1 MATIIDK
8 QVNKEQQPAQAS
20 PEFPGITSTTD
31 GSGAVVW
38 VDSHIVQGA
47 CAYPITPSTP
57 MGDGFAVEYS
67 NGKKNL
73 WDEPI
78 QFLEPESEHSSA
90 SACEGFAVAGGR
102 VSNFTSG
109 QGLILMKEVLYVISG
124 KRLPVVF
131 HIGARAL
138 TSHSLNVHAG
148 HDDVMGVA
156 DVGWGILFGRN
167 AQEAADLALI
177 ARRAAEDS
185 ETPFMNCQDG
195 FLTTHTLETIQ
206 LPEPEFMK
214 RYIGP
219 PHAHL
224 RKLFDPAKPI
234 LSGCVQN
241 QDSYMK
247 GKVAQRYFYDRVS
260 PALAKAMTEFGQATG
275 RDYGFIRP
283 YRMRDAEY
291 AIIGMGS
298 MMDTVDATVDYLRSQ
313 GMKIGAIT
321 IVSFR
326 PFPSWELAL
335 ALQHV
340 KAAAVI
346 ERCDVPLMESNP
358 LSVEIK
364 AALADAHMGTSHD
377 RVPHIPE
384 IYSGVAGL
392 GGRDLRPGHI
402 VAAAENMVNGGGK
415 RFFVLGVKHTDG
427 LEMRIDPDVRPQ
439 GAFSLRG
446 HSVGGFGSVTTNK
459 IIASVA
465 SDLFNLHAQAFPK
478 YGSEKKGLP
487 TNYYLTL
494 APEPIRLHAELN
506 TVEFVAI
513 QDQNAFLSGDP
524 LEGLAPGG
532 NIYLQSNLPAEK
544 VWASLPMAARQ
555 KIRERKLK
563 LYALDAQKIAREC
576 SSRADLEIR
585 MQGIVLLGAFLRL
598 TPFAE
603 KAGLSVSQSI
613 VQSASADRK
622 TDRPTDPDK
631 LFAAL
636 EKTLTKYFGKRGGRV
651 VEDNLNAARRGYS
664 EVQAIQPPAQD
675 VEQKKAASSKYLP
688 PVLPTAQPD
697 VVEANFCEHVIG
709 TYGRGREPDLAADEF
724 VARSLMPAASA
735 MRRSFRTLAPD
746 IPELTPAACVG
757 CMECVNACPDTAILG
772 KVALAEEVDAQL
784 AKIEQATLRDELRAQ
799 FVQTSKYYTIPEKK
813 GEKGGVFSIFV
824 DPDKCKGC
832 GECVVA
838 CGSHKALTMVPK
850 QPTADGP
857 LHTAAMEIA
866 TAGDRRPPASDTHAK
881 VDRLAFYDRMM
892 DLYHHLP
899 ETPQRFLNEKALGD
913 MMLASSRSLLFAGGA
928 GSCMGC
934 GEATAIR
941 LMLAATGFVYGPE
954 KIGIV
959 GATGCNSVY
968 GSTYPFNPYSVPWTN
983 SLFENAP
990 ADAMGIRL
998 RWNQEGNDGYRLWV
1012 LGGDGAMYDIGFQS
1026 LSRML
1031 MSGMDIKVLVLDTQV
1046 YSNTG
1051 GQTSTST
1058 FTSQDAKMAAIGKA
1072 QPGKKEARKE
1082 LAQILMM
1089 HGNAFIAQVTAAHTN
1104 HFYKAVMAANEYP
1117 GPAVLIAY
1125 TTCQPEHG
1133 VADDRSLLQEKLAV
1147 ESRAFPLMIYDPRK
1161 GDKLRERLS
1170 LAGNPALKDD
1180 WYIDPRTNLPV
1191 DFVSFAKTEGRFSR
1205 HFDADGKAD
1214 KFLLEA
1220 QQDRLQNWRRLQ
1232 ELAGLR

>member
-1 MATIIDK
+1 MATILDK
-8 QVNKEQQPAQAS
+8 KVNKEDLQSKA

-38 VDSHIVQGA
+38 VESAICQGA

-214 RYIGP
+214 AYIGSP
-219 PHAHL
+219 FARL

-247 GKVAQRYFYDRVS
+247 GKVAQRYFYDRVA
-260 PALAKAMTEFGQATG
+260 PALAKAMTEFGEATG

-283 YRMRDAEY
+283 YQMRDAEY
-291 AIIGMGS
+291 ALIGMGS
-298 MMDTVDATVDYLRSQ
+298 MMDTAEATVDYLRSK

-326 PFPSWELAL
+326 PFPAWELAL

-358 LSVEIK
+358 LTVEIK

-392 GGRDLRPGHI
+392 GGRDLRPGHL
-402 VAAAENMVNGGGK
+402 VAAAENMVHGGK
-415 RFFVLGVKHTDG
+415 RFFVLGVKHNDSV
-427 LEMRIDPDVRPQ
+427 EVKIDPDVRPR

-459 IIASVA
+459 VIASVA
-465 SDLFNLHAQAFPK
+465 SDLFKLYAQAFPK

-494 APEPIRLHAELN
+494 APEPIRLHAELT
-506 TVEFVAI
+506 TVEFAAI

-524 LEGLAPGG
+524 LDGLAPGG
-532 NIYLQSNLPAEK
+532 TIYLQSNLPPDK
-544 VWASLPMAARQ
+544 VWDSLPMAARQ
-555 KIRERKLK
+555 KIRERNLK

-603 KAGLSVSQSI
+603 RAGLDQGH
-613 VQSASADRK
+613 
-622 TDRPTDPDK
+622 
-631 LFAAL
+631 LFGSL
-636 EKTLTKYFGKRGGRV
+636 EKTLTKYFGKKGGRV
-651 VEDNLNAARRGYS
+651 VEDNLKAAERGYS
-664 EVQAIQPPAQD
+664 EVEWIVPPCEDA
-675 VEQKKAASSKYLP
+675 EQKKTASSRYLP
-688 PVLPTAQPD
+688 PVLPSAQPD

-724 VARSLMPAASA
+724 VARSLMPASSA
-735 MRRSFRTLAPD
+735 VRRSFRTLAPD

-772 KVALAEEVDAQL
+772 KVALAEQLDEQL
-784 AKIEQATLRDELRAQ
+784 AKIEQATIREDLRAQ
-799 FVQTSKYYTIPEKK
+799 FVQTSKYFTIPEKK
-813 GEKGGVFSIFV
+813 GEQGGLFSIFV

-838 CGSHKALTMVPK
+838 CGSHKALAMVPK
-850 QPTADGP
+850 NGNVS
-857 LHTAAMEIA
+857 
-866 TAGDRRPPASDTHAK
+866 RY
-881 VDRLAFYDRMM
+881 DRLM

-941 LMLAATGFVYGPE
+941 LMLAATGFVHGPD
-954 KIGIV
+954 KLGIV

-998 RWNQEGNDGYRLWV
+998 RWDQEGHHDYRLWV

-1051 GQTSTST
+1051 GQSSTST
-1058 FTSQDAKMAAIGKA
+1058 FTAQDAKMAAVGHS
-1072 QPGKKEARKE
+1072 QPGKREHRKE

-1089 HGNAFIAQVTAAHTN
+1089 HGNAFVAQVTAAHTN
-1104 HFYKAVMAANEYP
+1104 HFYKAVMAANSFP

-1133 VADDRSLLQEKLAV
+1133 VADDRSQLQEKLAV
-1147 ESRAFPLMIYDPRK
+1147 ESRAFPLMMYDPRN
-1161 GDKLRERLS
+1161 GEKLRERLS
-1170 LAGNPALKDD
+1170 LAGNPALKED
-1180 WYIDPRTNLPV
+1180 WYVDPRSNQPV

-1205 HFDADGKAD
+1205 HFDPKGNADQY
-1214 KFLLEA
+1214 LLAA
-1220 QQDRLQNWRRLQ
+1220 QQDRLENWHRLQ